1 METSA
6 GLVLIDT
13 GFGLRD
19 VAEPGA
25 RLSRFFLALVK
36 PDLREEMTAIRQ
48 IQRLGLDPR
57 DVRHIVLTHLD
68 STTPA
73 GWTTFRMRACT

>member
-19 VAEPGA
+19 VPSHVRAQ
-25 RLSRFFLALVK
+25 V
-36 PDLREEMTAIRQ
+36 DLRPPT
-48 IQRLGLDPR
+48 PR
-57 DVRHIVLTHLD
+57 
-68 STTPA
+68 
-73 GWTTFRMRACT
+73 